1 METSMM
7 AKINNNNNLSKSS
20 VNIKTKIYCL
30 IETKNKIKQ
39 QQQKNETRS
48 DEKITYE
55 KQKLRKF
62 FKFGK
67 LIFYF
72 YYYFELLI
80 YKLRLC

>member
-7 AKINNNNNLSKSS
+7 AKINNNNLSKSS
-20 VNIKTKIYCL
+20 VNIKTKIYYL
-30 IETKNKIKQ
+30 IETKNKTN

-55 KQKLRKF
+55 KQKLGKF
-62 FKFGK
+62 FQIWKINF
-67 LIFYF
+67 LLLF
-72 YYYFELLI
+72 YFELLI